1 MILLSFGE
9 ASTGA
14 EELERSGEE
23 ERGRGDRR
31 VYLERRKEWERRSG
45 RRRGGVWGWRI
56 FRGP

>member
-23 ERGRGDRR
+23 ER
-31 VYLERRKEWERRSG
+31 RSG

-56 FRGP
+56 FRGT